1 MNNTEA
7 IKRIEEHIYTHHI
20 DEYPHFHLAE
30 ALNMAI
36 DALKKQ
42 ESQKNDIKFLFGCL
56 FSTLEQYGYNPWEED
71 GCVNIANKYQY
82 TKKDYRKFFNA
93 II

>member
-1 MNNTEA
+1 MNNIEA
-7 IKRIEEHIYTHHI
+7 IKYIKNHMQYHRIG
-20 DEYPHFHLAE
+20 EYPYIHLAE

-36 DALKKQ
+36 DALKEQ
-42 ESQKNDIKFLFGCL
+42 ESQKNDIKFLIGCL
-56 FSTLEQYGYNPWEED
+56 FSSLENEGYNPWEED
-71 GCVNIANKYQY
+71 GCINIANKYQY